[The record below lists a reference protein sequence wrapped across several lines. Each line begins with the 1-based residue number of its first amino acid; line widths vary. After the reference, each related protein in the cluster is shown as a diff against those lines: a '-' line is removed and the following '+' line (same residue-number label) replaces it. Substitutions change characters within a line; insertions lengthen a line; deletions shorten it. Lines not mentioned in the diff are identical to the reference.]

1 MKKRYKLIILGA
13 GKEQQSLYGL
23 CRSKSLIPIGVDKK
37 IENLR
42 KVKCKERI
50 NTSVHNFKE
59 IINKIKK
66 KKHIIGA
73 ISFGLDAP
81 RTILKINN
89 WLNKSYYPEQSVE
102 ISKNKYKLYKNLSNK
117 FNIPHFK
124 KVKNLKEVLKFTQK
138 YKFPIIL
145 KPFDKSGS
153 RDVLFFKNKRELFKA
168 LNSNNSYFREKKLIQ
183 KFVSWQ
189 QISAEALIFDDK
201 CNLIISDRN
210 YNDTKKFHPH
220 IIENGGTVPSKTSA
234 TLKKKIE
241 EFTLKIAKELKI
253 KFGPLK
259 LDLAINNKKIFL
271 IEAAMRFGG
280 GRVGHDI
287 SKKIYNCS
295 LVEKYIDFLKN
306 GSVKSDKFK
315 HNGNYC
321 INRFFIANK
330 KIKMKLIKLDVIK
343 KYKKNILLYYL
354 TKKNKEL
361 LNKPK
366 WHGDRCG
373 MVSVY
378 HKRFSKCYMIANE
391 IVKNISSQINYGK
404 ELR

>member
-1 MKKRYKLIILGA
+1 MKKRYKLVILGA
-13 GKEQQSLYGL
+13 GKEQECLYKL
-23 CRSKSLIPIGVDKK
+23 CKSKSIIPIGVDKK
-37 IENLR
+37 IENLK
-42 KVKCKERI
+42 KVKCRESI
-50 NTSVHNFKE
+50 NVSVHNYKK

-66 KKHIIGA
+66 KDHIIGA

-81 RTILKINN
+81 KTMFKINN
-89 WLNKSYYPEQSVE
+89 FLNKSYYPEQSVE
-102 ISKNKYKLYKNLSNK
+102 ISKNKYKLYKKLSKK
-117 FNIPHFK
+117 FNIPQFT
-124 KVKNLKEVLKFTQK
+124 KVKSVKEVLKFSQK

-153 RDVLFFKNKRELFKA
+153 RDVLFFKNKRELIET
-168 LNSNNSYFREKKLIQ
+168 LNSNNSYFRENKLVQ

-210 YNDTKKFHPH
+210 YKDTKKFHPH
-220 IIENGGTVPSKTSA
+220 IIENGGTVPSKTIA

-241 EFTLKIAKELKI
+241 EFTLKVAKELKI

-271 IEAAMRFGG
+271 IEATIRFGG

-287 SKKIYNCS
+287 SKKIYNYS

-306 GSVKSDKFK
+306 GFVNGDKFK

-330 KIKMKLIKLDVIK
+330 KIKMKPIKLDIIK
-343 KYKKNILLYYL
+343 KYKKNILMYYL

-361 LNKPK
+361 LNRPK
-366 WHGDRCG
+366 WHGDKCG

-378 HKRFSKCYMIANE
+378 HKSFSKCYMMAKE
-391 IVKNISSQINYGK
+391 ISKNISSQINYGK
-404 ELR
+404 KLK